1 MTVPERRETMYA
13 VYAPLCQLAGVDP
26 DHPYRWRVEYL
37 VEGEEGLE
45 YQEVAWKEPRP
56 HKNSLECGYRWRS
69 QFRRP
74 QALGDGAEKAPAAGR
89 VAAVSGRENV
99 AVSG

>member
-56 HKNSLECGYRWRS
+56 HKDVLRTLWNAAIDGDPSFDVLRRS
-69 QFRRP
+69 ATGQRKPRQP
-74 QALGDGAEKAPAAGR
+74 D
-89 VAAVSGRENV
+89 V
-99 AVSG
+99 